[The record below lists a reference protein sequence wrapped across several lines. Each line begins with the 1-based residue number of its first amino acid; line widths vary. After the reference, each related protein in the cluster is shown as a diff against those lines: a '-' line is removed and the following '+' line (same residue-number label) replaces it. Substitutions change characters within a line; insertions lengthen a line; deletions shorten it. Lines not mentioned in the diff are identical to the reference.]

1 MGGNMLAI
9 WSAWTS
15 ALEAALHY
23 FSQIGL
29 SEAAAIVCV
38 TLIARL
44 ILMPISLTAAYRG
57 ETNKRKLHALKP
69 QLDQLKTQFKD
80 DPQSL
85 MAATMRLHREHG
97 IRFFDRLMAA
107 NIGSQSVFGIGFFQ
121 ALSRASFASKF
132 LWIDSLA
139 KPDFLLTVA
148 IGVLMYFG
156 MVLMPPSGADVPVLM
171 IVIPVLIA
179 VITVALMPS
188 SVGLYWATS
197 NLATLGQTL
206 ALRGLMARHARQAA
220 AMSSARKTRT

>member
-1 MGGNMLAI
+1 MGGSMLAI
-9 WSAWTS
+9 WSSWTS

-29 SEAAAIVCV
+29 SEAAAIICV

-44 ILMPISLTAAYRG
+44 ILMPVSLTAAYRG
-57 ETNKRKLHALKP
+57 EINKQKLHALKP
-69 QLDQLKTQFKD
+69 LLDQLKTQFKD
-80 DPQSL
+80 DPRAL
-85 MAATMRLHREHG
+85 MSATMRLHREHG
-97 IRFFDRLMAA
+97 IRFFDRLMLA
-107 NIGSQSVFGIGFFQ
+107 NIGSQSVFGIGLFQ
-121 ALSRASFASKF
+121 ALSKASFASKF
-132 LWIDSLA
+132 LWIESLA

-156 MVLMPPSGADVPVLM
+156 MVLMPPSGADVPAMM

-188 SVGLYWATS
+188 SIGLYWATS

-206 ALRGLMARHARQAA
+206 ALRGLMARHARREAEVP
-220 AMSSARKTRT
+220 SAQKTKT